1 MPIVVLG
8 AALVLWGYCLADFA
22 HTPEPLMRTFTRD
35 QWLVILVLGSVVG
48 SIAWLRVGRPPRHWR
63 A

>member
-1 MPIVVLG
+1 MQWLPIVVLV

-35 QWLVILVLGSVVG
+35 QWLVILVLSL
-48 SIAWLRVGRPPRHWR
+48 IHI
-63 A
+63 